1 MFWKA
6 IFFASLIG
14 SCAFRQLKL
23 FLPRSTP
30 RLEFASR
37 SGWGR
42 RAGSKLGESPK
53 HDPLMASK
61 TQFERFTQGLTG
73 AVVRLGFALLLC
85 PALRAQTPA
94 NPPAASAGSTATS
107 APAPDAPEPGLPTG
121 KKLMLKD
128 GSFQL
133 VREYEVDGERVR
145 YFSIDQRDWE
155 EIPASLV
162 DWDATKKNAADEAAR
177 KAALIAK
184 VHAAEVARH
193 ADAMDVDAS
202 IEIAPKVFLPP
213 GDGLFEFDGKAIY
226 PLTQAEADMKFSKTQ
241 MLKQVL
247 IPVPIIP
254 TRHTISLRGTRAKFR
269 LKSTQTEF
277 YMRTADGR
285 EPQLDL
291 IRAKVKGDK
300 RDLANLDELFKTQAT
315 TGKISIPIQRWEIA
329 HGVYRFTLGESLE
342 PGEYAM
348 AEVVQGGATSLYFWD
363 FGVDGNSA
371 PPASTQPK

>member
-1 MFWKA
+1 MP
-6 IFFASLIG
+6 
-14 SCAFRQLKL
+14 
-23 FLPRSTP
+23 PRPTI
-30 RLEFASR
+30 
-37 SGWGR
+37 
-42 RAGSKLGESPK
+42 
-53 HDPLMASK
+53 
-61 TQFERFTQGLTG
+61 ERFAP
-73 AVVRLGFALLLC
+73 AVIAPFLLAAFVLLFWC
-85 PALRAQTPA
+85 TASDAQTQP
-94 NPPAASAGSTATS
+94 NPPSAASSAASTKEQDT
-107 APAPDAPEPGLPTG
+107 PDPGLPVG

-133 VREYEVDGERVR
+133 VREYEMDGDRVR
-145 YFSIDQRDWE
+145 YYSIDQRDWE

-162 DWDATKKNAADEAAR
+162 DWDATKKITADDAQR

-184 VHAAEVARH
+184 VHAAEVARR
-193 ADAMDVDAS
+193 ADIMDVDAS

-226 PLTQAEADMKFSKTQ
+226 PLSQAEADMKFSKTQ

-247 IPVPIIP
+247 IPIPIVP
-254 TRHTISLRGTRAKFR
+254 TRHNISLKGNRAKFR

-291 IRAKVKGDK
+291 IRAKVHADK
-300 RDLANLDELFKTQAT
+300 RDLENLDQLFQEHAT

-329 HGVYRFTLGESLE
+329 RGVYRFTLGANLE

-348 AEVVQGGATSLYFWD
+348 AEIVQGGATSLYFWD

-371 PPASTQPK
+371 APPATSKPK

>member
-1 MFWKA
+1 MAAKPKFEGCVQELVS
-6 IFFASLIG
+6 SLV
-14 SCAFRQLKL
+14 L
-23 FLPRSTP
+23 
-30 RLEFASR
+30 
-37 SGWGR
+37 
-42 RAGSKLGESPK
+42 
-53 HDPLMASK
+53 
-61 TQFERFTQGLTG
+61 
-73 AVVRLGFALLLC
+73 LGFAFLSLC
-85 PALRAQTPA
+85 SATRAQTPA
-94 NPPAASAGSTATS
+94 NPRTTTAVSAAASAPAQDAT
-107 APAPDAPEPGLPTG
+107 EPGLPTG

-133 VREYEVDGERVR
+133 VREYELDGDRVR

-155 EIPASLV
+155 EIPAALV
-162 DWDATKKNAADEAAR
+162 DWDATKKSATDESAR

-184 VHAAEVARH
+184 VHAAEVARR

-247 IPVPIIP
+247 IPVPIVP
-254 TRHTISLRGTRAKFR
+254 TRHNISLRGARAKFR
-269 LKSTQTEF
+269 VKSTQTEF

-291 IRAKVKGDK
+291 IRAKVHGDK
-300 RDLANLDELFKTQAT
+300 RDLENLDELFKEQAT

-329 HGVYRFTLGESLE
+329 HGVYRFTLGASLE

-348 AEVVQGGATSLYFWD
+348 AEIVQGGATSLYFWD
-363 FGVDGNSA
+363 FGVDGNSTPA
-371 PPASTQPK
+371 ASTSSSKPK

>member
-1 MFWKA
+1 V
-6 IFFASLIG
+6 
-14 SCAFRQLKL
+14 
-23 FLPRSTP
+23 
-30 RLEFASR
+30 
-37 SGWGR
+37 R
-42 RAGSKLGESPK
+42 RARTAPGESLG
-53 HDPLMASK
+53 HDLLMGTQ
-61 TQFERFTQGLTG
+61 TQFGRCAERRPALLVVLAF
-73 AVVRLGFALLLC
+73 AVVVLC
-85 PALRAQTPA
+85 PASRAQTPA
-94 NPPAASAGSTATS
+94 NPPPAATNSAAADSQPQDAT
-107 APAPDAPEPGLPTG
+107 EPGLPTG

-133 VREYEVDGERVR
+133 VREYEVDGDRVR

-162 DWDATKKNAADEAAR
+162 DWDATKKIATDEQAR

-184 VHAAEVARH
+184 VHAAEVARR
-193 ADAMDVDAS
+193 ADAMDIDAS
-202 IEIAPKVFLPP
+202 IEIAPKVFLPS

-247 IPVPIIP
+247 IPVPIVP

-269 LKSTQTEF
+269 LKSAQTEF

-291 IRAKVKGDK
+291 IRAKVHGDK
-300 RDLANLDELFKTQAT
+300 RDLENLDELFKEQAA

-329 HGVYRFTLGESLE
+329 HGVYRFTLGAALE

-363 FGVDGNSA
+363 FGVDANSA
-371 PPASTQPK
+371 PPASSKPK

>member
-1 MFWKA
+1 MA
-6 IFFASLIG
+6 
-14 SCAFRQLKL
+14 
-23 FLPRSTP
+23 TP
-30 RLEFASR
+30 RKTEP
-37 SGWGR
+37 
-42 RAGSKLGESPK
+42 GEPLK
-53 HDPLMASK
+53 HGPLMAPK
-61 TQFERFTQGLTG
+61 PKLERIAQELP
-73 AVVRLGFALLLC
+73 ASIALLAFALLL
-85 PALRAQTPA
+85 PGSAAGAQTPA
-94 NPPAASAGSTATS
+94 NPPSATAA
-107 APAPDAPEPGLPTG
+107 APAAAAPAQDAAEPGLPTG

-133 VREYEVDGERVR
+133 VREYEVDGDRVR

-155 EIPASLV
+155 EIPVALV
-162 DWDATKKNAADEAAR
+162 DWDATKKTAADESQR

-184 VHAAEVARH
+184 VHAAEVARR

-241 MLKQVL
+241 LLKQVL
-247 IPVPIIP
+247 IPVPIVP

-291 IRAKVKGDK
+291 IRAKVRGDK
-300 RDLANLDELFKTQAT
+300 RDLENLDELFKEQAA
-315 TGKISIPIQRWEIA
+315 TGKTSIPIQRWEIA
-329 HGVYRFTLGESLE
+329 HGVYRFTLGASLE

-348 AEVVQGGATSLYFWD
+348 AEIVQGGATSLYFWD

-371 PPASTQPK
+371 PSANSTSSKPK

>member
-1 MFWKA
+1 MAAKLKVERIARAPWILLA
-6 IFFASLIG
+6 LVAFAFL
-14 SCAFRQLKL
+14 FRC
-23 FLPRSTP
+23 P
-30 RLEFASR
+30 ASR
-37 SGWGR
+37 AQAPTKPS
-42 RAGSKLGESPK
+42 ST
-53 HDPLMASK
+53 AS
-61 TQFERFTQGLTG
+61 
-73 AVVRLGFALLLC
+73 A
-85 PALRAQTPA
+85 PA
-94 NPPAASAGSTATS
+94 AASAQ
-107 APAPDAPEPGLPTG
+107 PQVAPEPGLPTG

-128 GSFQL
+128 GTFQL
-133 VREYEVDGERVR
+133 VREYEVDGDRVR

-162 DWDATKKNAADEAAR
+162 DWDATKKIAADETQR

-184 VHAAEVARH
+184 VRAAEVARR

-213 GDGLFEFDGKAIY
+213 GDGLFEFDGNAIY
-226 PLTQAEADMKFSKTQ
+226 PLTQAEANMKFSKTQ

-247 IPVPIIP
+247 IPVPIVP
-254 TRHTISLRGTRAKFR
+254 TRHSISLRGTRAKFR

-291 IRAKVKGDK
+291 IRAKVRGDR
-300 RDLANLDELFKTQAT
+300 RDLENLDELFKEQAA

-329 HGVYRFTLGESLE
+329 HGVYRFTLGASLE

-348 AEVVQGGATSLYFWD
+348 AEIVQGGATSLYFWD

-371 PPASTQPK
+371 PPATSKPK

>member
-1 MFWKA
+1 MCLRDDLLMPSKQN
-6 IFFASLIG
+6 SEH
-14 SCAFRQLKL
+14 RM
-23 FLPRSTP
+23 P
-30 RLEFASR
+30 RLPLQALLVACSLLFVGPASR
-37 SGWGR
+37 
-42 RAGSKLGESPK
+42 
-53 HDPLMASK
+53 
-61 TQFERFTQGLTG
+61 
-73 AVVRLGFALLLC
+73 
-85 PALRAQTPA
+85 AQSAA
-94 NPPAASAGSTATS
+94 NAPPAAPAAVATPS
-107 APAPDAPEPGLPTG
+107 QAAAESGLPTG

-133 VREYEVDGERVR
+133 VREYEVDGDRVR

-162 DWDATKKNAADEAAR
+162 DWDATKKSAADEAAR

-184 VHAAEVARH
+184 VHAAEAARR
-193 ADAMDVDAS
+193 ADAMDIDAS

-226 PLTQAEADMKFSKTQ
+226 PLQQDQADMKFSKTQ

-247 IPVPIIP
+247 IPVPIVP
-254 TRHTISLRGTRAKFR
+254 TRHTISLPGTRAKFR

-291 IRAKVKGDK
+291 IRAKVQGDK
-300 RDLANLDELFKTQAT
+300 RSLENLDELFKEQAT

-329 HGVYRFTLGESLE
+329 HGVYRFTLGASLE

-348 AEVVQGGATSLYFWD
+348 AEIVQGGATSLYFWD

-371 PPASTQPK
+371 PPASNKPK

>member
-1 MFWKA
+1 MGCRA
-6 IFFASLIG
+6 RTTPSESLG
-14 SCAFRQLKL
+14 HDLLMGTQRQ
-23 FLPRSTP
+23 FGRCSRRRPTLP
-30 RLEFASR
+30 
-37 SGWGR
+37 
-42 RAGSKLGESPK
+42 
-53 HDPLMASK
+53 
-61 TQFERFTQGLTG
+61 
-73 AVVRLGFALLLC
+73 VVLAFALVFLC
-85 PALRAQTPA
+85 PALRAQRPA
-94 NPPAASAGSTATS
+94 SPPRATASSQTAS
-107 APAPDAPEPGLPTG
+107 APAQDAAEPGLPTG

-133 VREYEVDGERVR
+133 VREYEVDGDRVR

-155 EIPASLV
+155 
-162 DWDATKKNAADEAAR
+162 DTKKIAADEQAR

-184 VHAAEVARH
+184 VHAAEVARR
-193 ADAMDVDAS
+193 ADAMDIDAS
-202 IEIAPKVFLPP
+202 IEIAPKVFLPS

-241 MLKQVL
+241 LLKQVL
-247 IPVPIIP
+247 IPVPIVP

-269 LKSTQTEF
+269 LKSAQTEF

-291 IRAKVKGDK
+291 IRAKVHGDK
-300 RDLANLDELFKTQAT
+300 RDLENLDELFKEQAA

-329 HGVYRFTLGESLE
+329 HGVYRFTLGAALE

-371 PPASTQPK
+371 PPENSKPK

>member
-1 MFWKA
+1 MAAKPKFEGWVQELLR
-6 IFFASLIG
+6 SLVL
-14 SCAFRQLKL
+14 S
-23 FLPRSTP
+23 
-30 RLEFASR
+30 
-37 SGWGR
+37 
-42 RAGSKLGESPK
+42 
-53 HDPLMASK
+53 
-61 TQFERFTQGLTG
+61 
-73 AVVRLGFALLLC
+73 GFALLSLC
-85 PALRAQTPA
+85 PATRAQTPA
-94 NPPAASAGSTATS
+94 NSPPATAASAAPS
-107 APAPDAPEPGLPTG
+107 ASAQDAAGPGLPTG

-133 VREYEVDGERVR
+133 VREYELDGDRVR

-162 DWDATKKNAADEAAR
+162 DWDATKKSAADESAR
-177 KAALIAK
+177 KATLIAK
-184 VHAAEVARH
+184 VHAAEVARR

-247 IPVPIIP
+247 IPVPIVP
-254 TRHTISLRGTRAKFR
+254 TRHNISLRGARAKFR
-269 LKSTQTEF
+269 VKSTQTEF

-291 IRAKVKGDK
+291 IRAKVHGDK
-300 RDLANLDELFKTQAT
+300 RDLENLDELFKEQAS

-329 HGVYRFTLGESLE
+329 HGVYRFTLGASLE

-348 AEVVQGGATSLYFWD
+348 AEIVQGGATSLYFWD
-363 FGVDGNSA
+363 FGVDGNSTPA
-371 PPASTQPK
+371 ASTSSSKPK

>member
-1 MFWKA
+1 MATNAKFEHC
-6 IFFASLIG
+6 ASDL
-14 SCAFRQLKL
+14 
-23 FLPRSTP
+23 
-30 RLEFASR
+30 
-37 SGWGR
+37 
-42 RAGSKLGESPK
+42 LGPIV
-53 HDPLMASK
+53 PYALA
-61 TQFERFTQGLTG
+61 L
-73 AVVRLGFALLLC
+73 LLLC

-94 NPPAASAGSTATS
+94 NPPATSPGSPAA
-107 APAPDAPEPGLPTG
+107 APPAQDAPEPGLPTG

-133 VREYEVDGERVR
+133 VREYEVDGDRVR

-162 DWDATKKNAADEAAR
+162 DWDATKKSASDEAAR

-184 VHAAEVARH
+184 VHAAEVARR
-193 ADAMDVDAS
+193 ADAKDVDAT
-202 IEIAPKVFLPP
+202 KVFLPP

-247 IPVPIIP
+247 IPVPIVP
-254 TRHTISLRGTRAKFR
+254 TRHTISLRGARAKFR

-277 YMRTADGR
+277 YMRTSDGR

-300 RDLANLDELFKTQAT
+300 RDLENLDELFKEQAA

-329 HGVYRFTLGESLE
+329 HGVYRFTLGASLE

-371 PPASTQPK
+371 APASSTNSKPK

>member
-1 MFWKA
+1 MPAQSKFGRC
-6 IFFASLIG
+6 S
-14 SCAFRQLKL
+14 QPL
-23 FLPRSTP
+23 FTL
-30 RLEFASR
+30 
-37 SGWGR
+37 
-42 RAGSKLGESPK
+42 
-53 HDPLMASK
+53 
-61 TQFERFTQGLTG
+61 
-73 AVVRLGFALLLC
+73 FALLPFALVLLC
-85 PALRAQTPA
+85 TSSRAQTSA
-94 NPPAASAGSTATS
+94 NPPPTKPSSPAAVGT
-107 APAPDAPEPGLPTG
+107 PAPDSTEPGLPTG

-128 GSFQL
+128 GTFQL
-133 VREYEVDGERVR
+133 VREYEVDGDRVR

-155 EIPASLV
+155 EIPAFLV
-162 DWDATKKNAADEAAR
+162 DWDATKKIAADETAR

-184 VHAAEVARH
+184 VHAAEVARRSE
-193 ADAMDVDAS
+193 AMDVDAS

-213 GDGLFEFDGKAIY
+213 GDGLFEFDGKAVY
-226 PLTQAEADMKFSKTQ
+226 PLTQAEADVKFSKTQ

-300 RDLANLDELFKTQAT
+300 RDLENLDELFKEQAA

-329 HGVYRFTLGESLE
+329 HGVFRFTLGASLE

-363 FGVDGNSA
+363 FGVDGNAA
-371 PPASTQPK
+371 PPASSTSGKPK

>member
-1 MFWKA
+1 MVMRPKFA
-6 IFFASLIG
+6 RCTPGLRGPVVLFAS
-14 SCAFRQLKL
+14 
-23 FLPRSTP
+23 
-30 RLEFASR
+30 
-37 SGWGR
+37 
-42 RAGSKLGESPK
+42 
-53 HDPLMASK
+53 
-61 TQFERFTQGLTG
+61 
-73 AVVRLGFALLLC
+73 ALLFLC

-94 NPPAASAGSTATS
+94 NPPATTAGPPAASAS
-107 APAPDAPEPGLPTG
+107 APDAPEPGLPTG

-128 GSFQL
+128 GSYQL
-133 VREYEVDGERVR
+133 VREYEVDGDRVR

-162 DWDATKKNAADEAAR
+162 DWDATKKSAGNEAAR

-193 ADAMDVDAS
+193 ADAMDIDAS

-213 GDGLFEFDGKAIY
+213 GDGLFEFDGKAVY
-226 PLTQAEADMKFSKTQ
+226 PLSQAEADMKFSKTQ

-254 TRHTISLRGTRAKFR
+254 TRHSIALRGTRAKFR
-269 LKSTQTEF
+269 LKSTQTEV

-300 RDLANLDELFKTQAT
+300 RDLENLDELFKTQAT

-329 HGVYRFTLGESLE
+329 HGVYRFTLGASLE

-363 FGVDGNSA
+363 FGVDGNA
-371 PPASTQPK
+371 PPPAGNKPQ

>member
-1 MFWKA
+1 MAAKPKFEGCVQELVS
-6 IFFASLIG
+6 SLV
-14 SCAFRQLKL
+14 L
-23 FLPRSTP
+23 
-30 RLEFASR
+30 
-37 SGWGR
+37 
-42 RAGSKLGESPK
+42 
-53 HDPLMASK
+53 
-61 TQFERFTQGLTG
+61 
-73 AVVRLGFALLLC
+73 LGFAFLSLC
-85 PALRAQTPA
+85 SATRAQTPA
-94 NPPAASAGSTATS
+94 NPRATTAASAAAS
-107 APAPDAPEPGLPTG
+107 APAQDATEPGLPTG

-133 VREYEVDGERVR
+133 VREYELDGDRVR

-155 EIPASLV
+155 EIPAALV
-162 DWDATKKNAADEAAR
+162 DWDATKKSATDESAR

-184 VHAAEVARH
+184 VHAAEVARR

-247 IPVPIIP
+247 IPVPIVP
-254 TRHTISLRGTRAKFR
+254 TRHNISLRGARAKFR
-269 LKSTQTEF
+269 VKSTQTEF

-291 IRAKVKGDK
+291 IRAKVHGDK
-300 RDLANLDELFKTQAT
+300 RDLENLDELFKEQAT

-329 HGVYRFTLGESLE
+329 HGVYRFTLGASLE

-348 AEVVQGGATSLYFWD
+348 AEIVQGGATSLYFWD
-363 FGVDGNSA
+363 FGVDGNSTPA
-371 PPASTQPK
+371 ASTSSSKPK

>member
-1 MFWKA
+1 M
-6 IFFASLIG
+6 
-14 SCAFRQLKL
+14 
-23 FLPRSTP
+23 P
-30 RLEFASR
+30 
-37 SGWGR
+37 
-42 RAGSKLGESPK
+42 SKPK
-53 HDPLMASK
+53 
-61 TQFERFTQGLTG
+61 FERFTQRLTG
-73 AVVRLGFALLLC
+73 AVVRFGFALLLLC
-85 PALRAQTPA
+85 PTLCAQTPA
-94 NPPAASAGSTATS
+94 NPPAASAGSPTAS
-107 APAPDAPEPGLPTG
+107 APAPDAPETGLPTG

-133 VREYEVDGERVR
+133 VREYEVDGDRVR

-202 IEIAPKVFLPP
+202 IEIAPNVFLPP
-213 GDGLFEFDGKAIY
+213 GDGLFEFDGKAVY
-226 PLTQAEADMKFSKTQ
+226 PLSQAEADMKFSKTQ

-247 IPVPIIP
+247 IPVPIVP

-300 RDLANLDELFKTQAT
+300 RDLENLDELFKTQAM
-315 TGKISIPIQRWEIA
+315 TGLISIPIQRWEIA
-329 HGVYRFTLGESLE
+329 HGVYRFTLGASLE

-348 AEVVQGGATSLYFWD
+348 AEVVPGGATSLYFWD
-363 FGVDGNSA
+363 FGVDGNSN
-371 PPASTQPK
+371 PPASTKPK

>member
-1 MFWKA
+1 MA
-6 IFFASLIG
+6 A
-14 SCAFRQLKL
+14 RPKL
-23 FLPRSTP
+23 
-30 RLEFASR
+30 
-37 SGWGR
+37 
-42 RAGSKLGESPK
+42 
-53 HDPLMASK
+53 
-61 TQFERFTQGLTG
+61 ERFALELPILLVLLAFGLP
-73 AVVRLGFALLLC
+73 LLC
-85 PALRAQTPA
+85 PALRAQTPG
-94 NPPAASAGSTATS
+94 NPPPATAASPAASPQAQA
-107 APAPDAPEPGLPTG
+107 AAEPGLPTG

-133 VREYEVDGERVR
+133 VREYEVDGDRVR

-162 DWDATKKNAADEAAR
+162 DWDATKKTAADESQR

-184 VHAAEVARH
+184 VRAAEVARR

-247 IPVPIIP
+247 IPVPIVP

-291 IRAKVKGDK
+291 IRAKVRGDK
-300 RDLANLDELFKTQAT
+300 RDLESLDELFKEQAA

-329 HGVYRFTLGESLE
+329 HGVYRFTLGASLE

-371 PPASTQPK
+371 TPASSTSSKPK

>member
-1 MFWKA
+1 MAPKPKLERIA
-6 IFFASLIG
+6 QELRASIALL
-14 SCAFRQLKL
+14 S
-23 FLPRSTP
+23 
-30 RLEFASR
+30 
-37 SGWGR
+37 
-42 RAGSKLGESPK
+42 
-53 HDPLMASK
+53 
-61 TQFERFTQGLTG
+61 
-73 AVVRLGFALLLC
+73 FALLL
-85 PALRAQTPA
+85 PGSAARAQTPP
-94 NPPAASAGSTATS
+94 NPPSATAAAPAASAQPQDAT
-107 APAPDAPEPGLPTG
+107 EPGLPTG

-133 VREYEVDGERVR
+133 VREYEVDGDRVR

-155 EIPASLV
+155 EIPAALV
-162 DWDATKKNAADEAAR
+162 DWDATKKIAADEQAR

-184 VHAAEVARH
+184 VHAAEVARR

-202 IEIAPKVFLPP
+202 IEIAPNIFLPP

-226 PLTQAEADMKFSKTQ
+226 PLAQAEADMKFSKTQ

-247 IPVPIIP
+247 IPVPIVP
-254 TRHTISLRGTRAKFR
+254 TRHSISLKGTRAKFR

-291 IRAKVKGDK
+291 IRAKVTGDK
-300 RDLANLDELFKTQAT
+300 RALENLDELFQTQAT
-315 TGKISIPIQRWEIA
+315 TGKVSIPIQRWEIA
-329 HGVYRFTLGESLE
+329 HGVYRFTLGAALE

-363 FGVDGNSA
+363 FGVDANSA
-371 PPASTQPK
+371 PPASSATSKPK

>member
-1 MFWKA
+1 
-6 IFFASLIG
+6 L
-14 SCAFRQLKL
+14 
-23 FLPRSTP
+23 
-30 RLEFASR
+30 LEHDLSMGLQQQF
-37 SGWGR
+37 GR
-42 RAGSKLGESPK
+42 CSQRRPTL
-53 HDPLMASK
+53 L
-61 TQFERFTQGLTG
+61 
-73 AVVRLGFALLLC
+73 VVLAFALVFLC
-85 PALRAQTPA
+85 PVVRAQTPT
-94 NPPAASAGSTATS
+94 NPPAGKANAPAAAAASAQ
-107 APAPDAPEPGLPTG
+107 DAAEPGLPTG

-133 VREYEVDGERVR
+133 VREYEVDGDRVR

-162 DWDATKKNAADEAAR
+162 DWDATKKIAADEQAR

-184 VHAAEVARH
+184 VHTAEVARR
-193 ADAMDVDAS
+193 ADAMDIDAS
-202 IEIAPKVFLPP
+202 IEIAPKVFLPG

-226 PLTQAEADMKFSKTQ
+226 PLAQAEADMKFSKTQ
-241 MLKQVL
+241 LLKQVL
-247 IPVPIIP
+247 IPVPVVP

-269 LKSTQTEF
+269 LKSAQTEF

-291 IRAKVKGDK
+291 IRAKVHGDK
-300 RDLANLDELFKTQAT
+300 RDLENLDELFKEQAA

-329 HGVYRFTLGESLE
+329 HGVYRFTLGAALE

-363 FGVDGNSA
+363 FGVDANSA
-371 PPASTQPK
+371 PPASGTTSKPK